1 MIRASRLLAAAYTA
15 RALYM
20 TASLA
25 LSYRHLRTEADRAE
39 EELPE
44 ETPGL
49 TVIIPALREQTVMP
63 RSLEHFAALAAR
75 WPTLRVLVVT
85 AAREAAE
92 TPSGRPTTEDVCR
105 NLAHQHNTRL
115 GREVFAVVSYPGQG
129 RRASQLNYAMAALD
143 KLSPP
148 AGDYVAVF
156 DADAV
161 PDDRLASQFARAAKG
176 RPAMIQQPMLPAFP
190 GNSSGRRSA
199 VMSGQ
204 DLAAFRRTLGI
215 EYRRIRVARWCA
227 PGRRPRLLAALARPM
242 VYGVGSGLIVRR
254 DKIEDIGFFQEPHD
268 DLAVGHR
275 LSMAGE
281 PIAVLPSVNI
291 VEPYQSVGAMAR
303 AFSSVAF
310 ANAATRHDYRFAK
323 AHPTRLSAA
332 GQRLLAARALA
343 DGAAWALGPAVMGAA
358 ATHLVVR
365 RHYGPLVAA
374 ALAAG
379 LLEPVV
385 AYRLRGRVL
394 DEFRAAGPAGGTWR
408 QPPPAA
414 AVATYMLQ
422 PAVSALGP
430 WLLGVRASAA
440 QLTGR
445 ELRFTKTEHLGEIA
459 PETRGGTV
467 HG

>member
-25 LSYRHLRTEADRAE
+25 LSYRSLRTEADRPE
-39 EELPE
+39 EELSE
-44 ETPGL
+44 ETPAL
-49 TVIIPALREQTVMP
+49 TVIIPALREQAVMP
-63 RSLEHFAALAAR
+63 RSLEHFAALAAE

-92 TPSGRPTTEDVCR
+92 PPSGRPTTEDVCR
-105 NLAHQHNTRL
+105 NLAHQHNTTL
-115 GREVFAVVSYPGQG
+115 AREVFTVVSYPGQG
-129 RRASQLNYAMAALD
+129 RRASQLNYAVAALD

-161 PDDRLASQFARAAKG
+161 PDARLSSQFARAATD

-190 GNSSGRRSA
+190 GSSRGRRSA

-204 DLAAFRRTLGI
+204 DLASFRRTLGI
-215 EYRRIRVARWCA
+215 EYRRIKVARWCA
-227 PGRRPRLLAALARPM
+227 PGRRPRLLATLARPM

-254 DKIEDIGFFQEPHD
+254 DKIEDVGFFQEPHD

-310 ANAATRHDYRFAK
+310 ANTATRHDYRFTA
-323 AHPTRLSAA
+323 AHPTRLSPAE
-332 GQRLLAARALA
+332 QRLLAARALA
-343 DGAAWALGPAVMGAA
+343 DGASWALGPVVMGAA
-358 ATHLVVR
+358 ATHLAVKR
-365 RHYGPLVAA
+365 QFKPLVAA

-385 AYRLRGRVL
+385 TYRLRGHILDDFRVP
-394 DEFRAAGPAGGTWR
+394 GPAGGTWR
-408 QPPPAA
+408 QPHPAA

-422 PAVSALGP
+422 PAVTALGP

-440 QLTGR
+440 RFTGR

-459 PETRGGTV
+459 R
-467 HG
+467 